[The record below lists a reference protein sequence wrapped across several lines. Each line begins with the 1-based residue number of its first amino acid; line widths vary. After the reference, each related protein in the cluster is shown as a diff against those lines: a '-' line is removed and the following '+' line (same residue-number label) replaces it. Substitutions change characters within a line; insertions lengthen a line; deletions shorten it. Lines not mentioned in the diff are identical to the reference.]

1 MEKVKDYFKRYPVS
15 QEVYENGGVL
25 FHTRGA
31 AESYGTG
38 ETKRYTRKDAEGATK
53 AKEELSAE
61 EQARL
66 AEEVKNNAIAK
77 LKATEDLNSLEY
89 QELFKLSQD
98 LGLKTANNK
107 KPTILEA
114 LTAEKERLNAE

>member
-1 MEKVKDYFKRYPVS
+1 MEKIKDYFKRYPVS
-15 QEVYENGGVL
+15 QEVYENGGIL

-31 AESYGTG
+31 ADSYGTG
-38 ETKRYTRKDAEGATK
+38 ETKRHTRKEAEGAAKTK
-53 AKEELSAE
+53 EAPSSEEL
-61 EQARL
+61 ARL
-66 AEEVKNNAIAK
+66 AEETKSNAIAK
-77 LKATEDLNSLEY
+77 LKATEDLNTLEY

-114 LTAEKERLNAE
+114 LTSEKESLNAE

>member
-1 MEKVKDYFKRYPVS
+1 MEKIKDYFKRYPVS

-31 AESYGTG
+31 ADSYGTG
-38 ETKRYTRKDAEGATK
+38 ETKRYTRKETEGVSK
-53 AKEELSAE
+53 AKDELTAE

-66 AEEVKNNAIAK
+66 AEEAKNTAIAK
-77 LKATEDLNSLEY
+77 LKAIEDLNSLEY
-89 QELFKLSQD
+89 PLLFKLSQD
-98 LGLKTANNK
+98 LGLKSANNK
-107 KPTILEA
+107 KPTILEV